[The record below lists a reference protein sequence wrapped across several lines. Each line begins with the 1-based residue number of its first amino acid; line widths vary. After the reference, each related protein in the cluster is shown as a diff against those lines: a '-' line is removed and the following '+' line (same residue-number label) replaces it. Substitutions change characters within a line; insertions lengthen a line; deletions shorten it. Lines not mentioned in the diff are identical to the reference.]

1 MFTTRRRFTSF
12 PALSRRGERA
22 QERDAPRVSGL
33 RCALSTIDDAEI
45 RALLD
50 TEVSERLMVAADLAV
65 GHPERAAVLRAEA
78 DAITAVMGDV

>member
-22 QERDAPRVSGL
+22 LLE
-33 RCALSTIDDAEI
+33 AE
-45 RALLD
+45 
-50 TEVSERLMVAADLAV
+50 VCERLTVAADLAA
-65 GHPERAAVLRAEA
+65 GHPERAAVLGAEA